1 MRPKLLFLVTEDW
14 YFWSHRLPVARAA
27 LRSGYEVVV
36 AARVSR
42 YSQEIRDEG
51 FRLVPLQLSRE
62 NYSPLH
68 DIRAIREL
76 KRIYRREQ
84 PDIVHHVALKP
95 ILYGSIAALSQKGV
109 LVINALAGLG
119 YLVASSS
126 VKAWC
131 LRQVVWNALRFLLN
145 RPSSHVLLQN
155 QEDRQLL
162 ITKLGIPPEK
172 TTIIRGSGVDVN
184 VFQPAPEPGGIPIV
198 LLPSRML
205 WNKGI
210 IDFVEAAR
218 LLRQKSMVAR
228 FVLAGDSDPGSPS
241 AIPREKLIEWQNEG
255 TVEWWGHQ
263 QSMPQTLQESTL
275 VCLPS
280 HGGEGVPK
288 ALIEA
293 AASGRAI
300 VTTDVPGCRDIVRHG
315 INGLLV
321 QPKNS
326 AALAAAIEELI
337 KDDGRRRQMGSHGR
351 EIAVNEFS
359 QETVVE
365 QTLAL
370 YEKLLKS
377 CARPVD
383 TSPHARET

>member
-14 YFWSHRLPVARAA
+14 YFWSHGLPVARAA

-131 LRQVVWNALRFLLN
+131 LRQAVWTALRFLLN
-145 RPSSHVLLQN
+145 RPRSPVFFPTP
-155 QEDRQLL
+155 EDGPWLSPNPQF
-162 ITKLGIPPEK
+162 PP
-172 TTIIRGSGVDVN
+172 T
-184 VFQPAPEPGGIPIV
+184 
-198 LLPSRML
+198 
-205 WNKGI
+205 
-210 IDFVEAAR
+210 
-218 LLRQKSMVAR
+218 
-228 FVLAGDSDPGSPS
+228 
-241 AIPREKLIEWQNEG
+241 
-255 TVEWWGHQ
+255 
-263 QSMPQTLQESTL
+263 
-275 VCLPS
+275 
-280 HGGEGVPK
+280 
-288 ALIEA
+288 
-293 AASGRAI
+293 
-300 VTTDVPGCRDIVRHG
+300 
-315 INGLLV
+315 
-321 QPKNS
+321 
-326 AALAAAIEELI
+326 
-337 KDDGRRRQMGSHGR
+337 
-351 EIAVNEFS
+351 
-359 QETVVE
+359 
-365 QTLAL
+365 
-370 YEKLLKS
+370 
-377 CARPVD
+377 
-383 TSPHARET
+383 